1 MPSPLPPVLDP
12 KLRTLPIPGI
22 ADAVEVAIERSTV
35 CFRRRSG
42 KIACARHVGADTFND
57 GFSQTA
63 GKLTEVPDV
72 RDAVQIAANVG
83 QFCAARKS
91 GAVVCFNADGFP
103 LPNGVWSRSPP
114 SSLWRRGGGCL
125 GGEGRS
131 FLCALLSSGKV
142 ACKGDNYFGALGA
155 GDFERHSQPVLVK
168 GMEDA
173 VSVTA
178 GDSHVCVARKTGHVA
193 CWGRN
198 DADAAGHPDPAI
210 TIAPVE
216 VKGVL
221 R

>member
-1 MPSPLPPVLDP
+1 
-12 KLRTLPIPGI
+12 
-22 ADAVEVAIERSTV
+22 
-35 CFRRRSG
+35 
-42 KIACARHVGADTFND
+42 
-57 GFSQTA
+57 
-63 GKLTEVPDV
+63 
-72 RDAVQIAANVG
+72 
-83 QFCAARKS
+83 
-91 GAVVCFNADGFP
+91 
-103 LPNGVWSRSPP
+103 
-114 SSLWRRGGGCL
+114 
-125 GGEGRS
+125 
-131 FLCALLSSGKV
+131 
-142 ACKGDNYFGALGA
+142 
-155 GDFERHSQPVLVK
+155 HSQPVLVK